1 MAFRPL
7 RLIVLLFWAFWL
19 TVVTAS
25 NVTNGLRVAG
35 ALPTSFAFA
44 SANFELVE
52 ATTAIYHAPRGVV
65 WVLFLG
71 VIAWEAVAA
80 GLFWRAALA
89 AWRERSVAPGATAT
103 APLLPA
109 FATAL
114 GLFAAFMLADE
125 LLIAY
130 ALQATHMRAF
140 IALGVSWLVVR
151 PPAAV

>member
-1 MAFRPL
+1 MTPRSL
-7 RLIVLLFWAFWL
+7 RLTVLLFWALWL

-25 NVTNGLRVAG
+25 NVTNALRVAG

-44 SANFELVE
+44 SANFELIE
-52 ATTAIYHAPRGVV
+52 ASTAVYHAPRGVV
-65 WVLFLG
+65 WVLLLG
-71 VIAWEAVAA
+71 VIAWEALAA
-80 GLFWRAALA
+80 GLFWRAALT
-89 AWRERSVAPGATAT
+89 AWRQRPGAADSNAWT
-103 APLLPA
+103 PLAPA

-130 ALQATHMRAF
+130 PLQATHMRVF

-151 PPAAV
+151 PPGAS